1 MAEMIKK
8 NEKKIND
15 SLLLFKIIIIG
26 CSNVGKTEIF
36 NRFTFKDIY

>member
-1 MAEMIKK
+1 MTEMIKK

-26 CSNVGKTEIF
+26 CSNV
-36 NRFTFKDIY
+36 